1 MFASSDLVE
10 VAVTLAADLHA
21 RPAGALA
28 QAAARFES
36 VISLIFGDRV
46 INPTGILSVMSLGA
60 TAGSVVTIRAEG
72 PDAGQAVRA
81 LAEVLDNAD

>member
-1 MFASSDLVE
+1 MFASSDLAE

-36 VISLIFGDRV
+36 AISLVFGDRA

-72 PDAGQAVRA
+72 PDAAEAVRA

>member
-1 MFASSDLVE
+1 MFASSDLAE

-36 VISLIFGDRV
+36 AISLVFGDRA

-81 LAEVLDNAD
+81 LAEVLDNAE